1 MGAHLA
7 TFVYAVGILG
17 LFALDRDRKSK
28 TSIALWIP
36 VVWVSLAASRM
47 VAQWLDAT
55 GLSELTLSIDPSAQL
70 LEGNP
75 LDRFL
80 LTLLW
85 ALGVIALV
93 GRGSRVGKFL
103 RANTPIIVFFLYC
116 ALSILWSDY
125 PDVAFKRW
133 IKALGDLTMVLIVLT
148 DKDPFAAVKR
158 FLSRVGFLLVP
169 ISILLIK
176 YYPAMGR
183 VYNRHF
189 GLSYN
194 VGVATGKNEL
204 GIICLLFGVGS
215 VWRIFLALQNSEE
228 SHRTRSLIAHGA
240 FLAMVLWLFWMAN
253 SMTALSCF
261 LMASGLIAVTNF
273 QALARKPWLQVMT
286 VAMLLVSFSALFLGV
301 GTSLVESMGRDPTLT
316 GRTAIWDLV
325 VRMSGNP
332 LFGTGFESFWLGPR
346 LSRVWSV
353 YWWHPNEAHN
363 GYIEVYLDLGLVGVA
378 LLATLILTGY
388 RNVVRAMRTDPSEGR
403 LKLAYF
409 VIAVAYNFTESAV
422 RILHPVWIFFLLAT
436 AAVPATEE
444 VPESLSPLDVEQT
457 KENNEQFTEHA
468 ALVGA
473 LSVGLRRKHT

>member
-93 GRGSRVGKFL
+93 GRGSRVGTFL

-194 VGVATGKNEL
+194 VGVATGKK
-204 GIICLLFGVGS
+204 V
-215 VWRIFLALQNSEE
+215 QNRSEE
-228 SHRTRSLIAHGA
+228 HTSELQSHS
-240 FLAMVLWLFWMAN
+240 
-253 SMTALSCF
+253 
-261 LMASGLIAVTNF
+261 
-273 QALARKPWLQVMT
+273 
-286 VAMLLVSFSALFLGV
+286 
-301 GTSLVESMGRDPTLT
+301 
-316 GRTAIWDLV
+316 DLV
-325 VRMSGNP
+325 C
-332 LFGTGFESFWLGPR
+332 R
-346 LSRVWSV
+346 L
-353 YWWHPNEAHN
+353 
-363 GYIEVYLDLGLVGVA
+363 
-378 LLATLILTGY
+378 LLEKKKYYKKT
-388 RNVVRAMRTDPSEGR
+388 
-403 LKLAYF
+403 
-409 VIAVAYNFTESAV
+409 
-422 RILHPVWIFFLLAT
+422 
-436 AAVPATEE
+436 
-444 VPESLSPLDVEQT
+444 
-457 KENNEQFTEHA
+457 
-468 ALVGA
+468 
-473 LSVGLRRKHT
+473 

>member
-80 LTLLW
+80 
-85 ALGVIALV
+85 
-93 GRGSRVGKFL
+93 
-103 RANTPIIVFFLYC
+103 P
-116 ALSILWSDY
+116 
-125 PDVAFKRW
+125 
-133 IKALGDLTMVLIVLT
+133 
-148 DKDPFAAVKR
+148 
-158 FLSRVGFLLVP
+158 RVGFLLVP

-194 VGVATGKNEL
+194 VGVATDKNEL

-240 FLAMVLWLFWMAN
+240 
-253 SMTALSCF
+253 
-261 LMASGLIAVTNF
+261 
-273 QALARKPWLQVMT
+273 
-286 VAMLLVSFSALFLGV
+286 
-301 GTSLVESMGRDPTLT
+301 
-316 GRTAIWDLV
+316 
-325 VRMSGNP
+325 
-332 LFGTGFESFWLGPR
+332 
-346 LSRVWSV
+346 
-353 YWWHPNEAHN
+353 
-363 GYIEVYLDLGLVGVA
+363 
-378 LLATLILTGY
+378 
-388 RNVVRAMRTDPSEGR
+388 
-403 LKLAYF
+403 
-409 VIAVAYNFTESAV
+409 
-422 RILHPVWIFFLLAT
+422 
-436 AAVPATEE
+436 
-444 VPESLSPLDVEQT
+444 
-457 KENNEQFTEHA
+457 
-468 ALVGA
+468 
-473 LSVGLRRKHT
+473 